1 MVSPVFYE
9 IGPVYVTMPLHFIQT
24 GAEAKARPPEV
35 VVRFPIPAD
44 MNPPKA
50 MPFPP
55 SHQFPC
61 RIRQDLAHGGALPEV
76 KPGIVP
82 GHGLKQEIEQ
92 LSLPFTPTTKAA
104 VR

>member
-9 IGPVYVTMPLHFIQT
+9 IGPVHVTMPLHFTET
-24 GAEAKARPPEV
+24 GAEDKARPPEV
-35 VVRFPIPAD
+35 VVRFPVPAD

-55 SHQFPC
+55 AHQFVW
-61 RIRQDLAHGGALPEV
+61 RVGQDLAQGGALSKV

-92 LSLPFTPTTKAA
+92 PSFPYTLPTEVA
-104 VR
+104 VG

>member
-1 MVSPVFYE
+1 MFYE
-9 IGPVYVTMPLHFIQT
+9 IGPVHVTMPPHFIQT
-24 GAEAKARPPEV
+24 GAEDKARPPEV
-35 VVRFPIPAD
+35 IVQFPIPTD

-55 SHQFPC
+55 AHQFVW
-61 RIRQDLAHGGALPEV
+61 RVGQDLAHGGALSQL